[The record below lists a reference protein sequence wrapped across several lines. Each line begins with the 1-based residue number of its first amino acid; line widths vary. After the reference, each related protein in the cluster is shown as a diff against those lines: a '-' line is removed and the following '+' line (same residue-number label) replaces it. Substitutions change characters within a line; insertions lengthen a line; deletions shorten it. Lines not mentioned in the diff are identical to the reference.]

1 MITPSFEFDVNRIN
15 FSQVSFNFYYQK
27 LIKVKNISR
36 VPFVFK
42 LRVPVD
48 DTWLVQ

>member
-1 MITPSFEFDVNRIN
+1 MITPSFEFDVDRIN
-15 FSQVSFNFYYQK
+15 FGQVSFNFYYQK

-42 LRVPVD
+42 LRVPDD
-48 DTWLVQ
+48 DTWLV